1 MKVKTPCEV
10 VVWEI
15 LPAIRAALAAELV
28 QSGVSQQN
36 VATLFGMAPSAVS
49 QYLTKKRG
57 YKIEFDDE
65 IKDAIAELS
74 GEIKEGK
81 DVDIPLRFCQI
92 CRQLRSEGER
102 CPADGEI

>member
-1 MKVKTPCEV
+1 MKVKTPCEI

-28 QSGVSQQN
+28 KSGISQQS

-57 YKIEFDDE
+57 YKIEFDNE
-65 IKDAIAELS
+65 IKDLIAELS
-74 GEIKEGK
+74 ADIKGGQ
-81 DVDIPLRFCQI
+81 DVDIPRRFCQI
-92 CRQLRSEGER
+92 CKQVRTDGER
-102 CPADGEI
+102 CPVDDEI